1 MILIGLVLSLTIFL
15 FSCFTLTYRLQ
26 SINRAV
32 FNTPVEIFE
41 LSIPIANIDETDV
54 YFDKTTL
61 ENKLN
66 DYYESTISDF
76 FKTYEVNYYYYNQAD
91 KSICVSEH
99 CNAVEITISGNYFL
113 GLTYEQ
119 SLNYEIHRGAKYGQ

>member
-66 DYYESTISDF
+66 DYYESSISDF
-76 FKTYEVNYYYYNQAD
+76 FKTYEI
-91 KSICVSEH
+91 SINE
-99 CNAVEITISGNYFL
+99 VEI
-113 GLTYEQ
+113 
-119 SLNYEIHRGAKYGQ
+119 